1 VRGFTLG
8 FHVGGP
14 DIVVVSYLHAAL

>member
-1 VRGFTLG
+1 LRGFTLG
-8 FHVGGP
+8 FHVDGP